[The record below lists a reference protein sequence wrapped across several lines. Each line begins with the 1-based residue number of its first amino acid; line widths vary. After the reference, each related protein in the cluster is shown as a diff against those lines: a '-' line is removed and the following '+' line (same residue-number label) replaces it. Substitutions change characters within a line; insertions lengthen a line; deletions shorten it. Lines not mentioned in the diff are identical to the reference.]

1 MRHDIEEAPWT
12 DVLRSKISLLVLAL
26 ALGAVSVSAA
36 PASDP
41 APIHAFRTFT
51 RGSGVTGLP
60 ASTVLALS
68 TDHQGT
74 IWIATF
80 DGLAR
85 VERGVVERL
94 APRPNAPVSGPMFDV
109 IARRAGCVYASG
121 AKGLYAFDGTT
132 WTLTPTPQDLISIA
146 EDGGSRII
154 GLDRRSH
161 TWVKAPGADWVEIP
175 GTEHL
180 ELRRVTPLPNGDVLA
195 AGAAGVFRISNGALA
210 GAYGDRAPQGLT
222 TTVVASDC
230 CTIAQSRPSESP
242 GWKEI
247 ADVST
252 RIVEK
257 LTYDAPL
264 ADVAAMLAD
273 KAFREEVCVAMQ
285 ATRHSVSIDDL
296 QGYPKEVV
304 LEYAQ
309 PTDRVPG
316 FAKKFVGSE
325 VDIRQAE
332 TWTSP
337 DHGDIHVTIPGKP
350 GEMVG
355 TAVLTEQD
363 GVTTETVTLDITVR
377 IPLVSGK
384 IEGLIGKLLG
394 SALRAEN
401 RTGVAWLS
409 R

>member
-1 MRHDIEEAPWT
+1 
-12 DVLRSKISLLVLAL
+12 
-26 ALGAVSVSAA
+26 
-36 PASDP
+36 
-41 APIHAFRTFT
+41 
-51 RGSGVTGLP
+51 
-60 ASTVLALS
+60 
-68 TDHQGT
+68 
-74 IWIATF
+74 
-80 DGLAR
+80 
-85 VERGVVERL
+85 
-94 APRPNAPVSGPMFDV
+94 
-109 IARRAGCVYASG
+109 
-121 AKGLYAFDGTT
+121 
-132 WTLTPTPQDLISIA
+132 
-146 EDGGSRII
+146 
-154 GLDRRSH
+154 
-161 TWVKAPGADWVEIP
+161 
-175 GTEHL
+175 
-180 ELRRVTPLPNGDVLA
+180 
-195 AGAAGVFRISNGALA
+195 
-210 GAYGDRAPQGLT
+210 
-222 TTVVASDC
+222 
-230 CTIAQSRPSESP
+230 
-242 GWKEI
+242 
-247 ADVST
+247 VST

-273 KAFREEVCVAMQ
+273 KAFREEVCVAMR
-285 ATRHSVSIDDL
+285 ATRHSVSIDDA

-337 DHGDIHVTIPGKP
+337 EHGDIHVTIPGKP